1 MYDENE
7 VGVDDSDSLLL
18 DSDIEYRNSIILN
31 EAIATLEVSK
41 ALGLSFD
48 CDNDQLIKVFKNL
61 DEGERLRKDPAGNDG
76 E

>member
-41 ALGLSFD
+41 ALGVFFD
-48 CDNDQLIKVFKNL
+48 CDNDQIEVFKNL
-61 DEGERLRKDPAGNDG
+61 EEGGRIRKDPAGNV
-76 E
+76 